1 MEFLV
6 LWAIEVHKFI
16 KFTDDYYDYVL
27 PSFNEVSTAT
37 IQLHNILWTE
47 APVVALLT
55 MQSCI
60 ERCATRPQI
69 TIDFCVMG

>member
-1 MEFLV
+1 M
-6 LWAIEVHKFI
+6 LWEIEVHKFI
-16 KFTDDYYDYVL
+16 KFTDDYYVL

-37 IQLHNILWTE
+37 IQLHNILRTE
-47 APVVALLT
+47 APVIALFT

-60 ERCATRPQI
+60 EHCATRPQI